1 MHHSDWTGGLTTL
14 FHRFG
19 ILCFAWDIQHEAK
32 MVDVIRMG
40 IDGVYSDHVDMMMEV
55 VHRETGNNP
64 ILA

>member
-1 MHHSDWTGGLTTL
+1 
-14 FHRFG
+14 
-19 ILCFAWDIQHEAK
+19 
-32 MVDVIRMG
+32 MG